1 MIEVI
6 RRKES
11 VAARFLE
18 KQNIPFSFNLQ
29 NKMKEICHGD
39 NEKKMSKH
47 VLIFSFSVK

>member
-29 NKMKEICHGD
+29 NKMKERFVMVTTKK
-39 NEKKMSKH
+39 NEQACTYIF
-47 VLIFSFSVK
+47 IFS